1 MTTHPAAT
9 EYRPVPHHDP
19 GEPRPVSTTEMRN
32 HLQEL
37 QTERALAS
45 LEGLATNAVYMA
57 HLDREI
63 VVASHAYVG
72 AAVTEIATFRAE
84 LSEAQAG

>member
-1 MTTHPAAT
+1 MTTHPSAT
-9 EYRPVPHHDP
+9 EHRPVPHHDP
-19 GEPRPVSTTEMRN
+19 SELRPVSTTEMRI

-45 LEGLATNAVYMA
+45 LEGLATNPMYMH

-63 VVASHAYVG
+63 VVANHAYVG

-84 LSEAQAG
+84 LSGAQAG

>member
-1 MTTHPAAT
+1 
-9 EYRPVPHHDP
+9 
-19 GEPRPVSTTEMRN
+19 MRI

-45 LEGLATNAVYMA
+45 LDGLAANAVYMA

-72 AAVTEIATFRAE
+72 AALTEIATFPAE
-84 LSEAQAG
+84 LSGAQAG